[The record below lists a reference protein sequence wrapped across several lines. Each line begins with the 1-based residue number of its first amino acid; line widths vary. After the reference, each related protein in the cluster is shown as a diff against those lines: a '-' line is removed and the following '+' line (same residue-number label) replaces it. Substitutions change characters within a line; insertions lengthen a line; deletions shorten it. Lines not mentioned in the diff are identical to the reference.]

1 MAKKIEIHQHLTVMK
16 EIGRALDAISRW
28 ARKHPTKGVMVLFV
42 LWLTALL
49 VYGKITEHKRFN
61 AAFETAVWEW
71 AQVGEQA
78 RALDPQERG
87 ALLAQLYSN
96 EPPERWVA
104 AKKLASW
111 REPSALWPLVA
122 AMTDDAGTRRT
133 CVISQALGKLENPA
147 AVPALIQAAQHRSNV
162 DLRVCATHS
171 LGQIGDESAISFLKT
186 RSLDRSAN
194 QGDRGVAISALGEI
208 GSPSALPTLEEIAS
222 SELRPILRSLAAS
235 AIRQIGLLQG
245 DAETNLLAALGDNSD
260 WIHDDWILARL
271 HRQWSDRVAA
281 GLNQFLREGLQTRSP
296 LRFQVTALL
305 TAKLALEPSTFES
318 LTVSMDR
325 ENRWLATLAAP
336 ADVRLAAFGL

>member
-1 MAKKIEIHQHLTVMK
+1 MAEKIEIHQHLTVMK

-42 LWLTALL
+42 FWLAALL

-78 RALDPQERG
+78 RSLDPQERG

-162 DLRVCATHS
+162 DLRGCATHS
-171 LGQIGDESAISFLKT
+171 LGQIGDESAISFLET

-208 GSPSALPTLEEIAS
+208 GSPRALPTLEEIAS

-235 AIRQIGLLQG
+235 AIRQIELLQG

-260 WIHDDWILARL
+260 WIQDDWILARL

-281 GLNQFLREGLQTRSP
+281 SLNQFLREGLQTRSP

-325 ENRWLATLAAP
+325 QNRWLATLASP
-336 ADVRLAAFGL
+336 ADVRLAASGL

>member
-1 MAKKIEIHQHLTVMK
+1 MIMSFARRVS
-16 EIGRALDAISRW
+16 RALNWTQR
-28 ARKHPTKGVMVLFV
+28 HPAKTV
-42 LWLTALL
+42 TALFLSWVAAL
-49 VYGKITEHKRFN
+49 VVSAKFTEHDRFN
-61 AAFETAVWEW
+61 AGFEAAVWEW
-71 AQVGEQA
+71 SQVGENPQP
-78 RALDPQERG
+78 LEPQERG

-171 LGQIGDESAISFLKT
+171 LGQIGDESAVAFLET

-208 GSPSALPTLEEIAS
+208 GSPRALPALQEIAS
-222 SELRPILRSLAAS
+222 SEPRPILRSLAAS
-235 AIRQIGLLQG
+235 AIRQIELLQG

-260 WIHDDWILARL
+260 WIQDDRILARL
-271 HRQWSDRVAA
+271 HRQWSDRVAV

-305 TAKLALEPSTFES
+305 TAKLALEPSTFQS
-318 LTVSMDR
+318 LTVSVDR
-325 ENRWLATLAAP
+325 QNRWLATLAAP
-336 ADVRLAAFGL
+336 ADVRLAASGL

>member
-1 MAKKIEIHQHLTVMK
+1 MAEKIEIHQHLTVMK

-42 LWLTALL
+42 FWLAALL

-78 RALDPQERG
+78 RSLDPQERG

-171 LGQIGDESAISFLKT
+171 LGQIGDESAISFLET

-245 DAETNLLAALGDNSD
+245 DAETNLLGALGDNSD
-260 WIHDDWILARL
+260 WIQDDWILARL
-271 HRQWSDRVAA
+271 HRQGSDRVAA
-281 GLNQFLREGLQTRSP
+281 GLNQFLREAVQTRSP

-305 TAKLALEPSTFES
+305 TAKHALEASTFES
-318 LTVSMDR
+318 LTLSADR
-325 ENRWLATLAAP
+325 QNRWLATLALP
-336 ADVRLAAFGL
+336 ADFRLAASGL

>member
-1 MAKKIEIHQHLTVMK
+1 MAKTTEIHQQPMMRK
-16 EIGRALDAISRW
+16 NIGRCLADASRW
-28 ARKHPTKGVMVLFV
+28 QRKHPMKLAMTLFL
-42 LWLTALL
+42 LWLVALL
-49 VYGKITEHKRFN
+49 VHGKITEHKRFN

-78 RALDPQERG
+78 RSLEPQERR

-171 LGQIGDESAISFLKT
+171 LGQIGDESALPFLET

-208 GSPSALPTLEEIAS
+208 GSPRALPTLEEIAS
-222 SELRPILRSLAAS
+222 SEPRPILRSLAAS
-235 AIRQIGLLQG
+235 AIRQIELLQG

-260 WIHDDWILARL
+260 WIQDDWILARL

-281 GLNQFLREGLQTRSP
+281 GLNEFLRGAVETRRS
-296 LRFQVTALL
+296 LRFQITALL
-305 TAKLALEPSTFES
+305 TAKQALKPAAIEALALSS
-318 LTVSMDR
+318 DR
-325 ENRWLATLAAP
+325 DNRWLAPLTKPTQTRFAAS
-336 ADVRLAAFGL
+336 GL